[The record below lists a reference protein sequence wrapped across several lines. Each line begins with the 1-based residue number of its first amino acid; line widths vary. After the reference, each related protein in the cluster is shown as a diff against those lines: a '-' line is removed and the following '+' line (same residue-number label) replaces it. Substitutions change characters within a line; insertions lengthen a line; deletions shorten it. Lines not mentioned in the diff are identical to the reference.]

1 MPGTLRR
8 VHLALRVGA
17 GAAAL
22 LGACASPRPEPAPG
36 ASPPPPTKPAPLQ
49 YVVGGQVQF
58 GTLYP
63 PPGASPQSAEPSA
76 EPSTKPPATQP
87 LAQRPPPVQHPA
99 VVLLHGGF
107 FGDDSTTDGMA
118 RELSRR
124 GVLAAFPAYRGE
136 PRGLDGARS
145 QGRIEFCEGE
155 VRDALALVRLLRAR
169 PDVDPRRIAVLGFSH
184 GGCIGLRMLA
194 EDPTLRA
201 GVLFSPLSDARNAV
215 ENMDQNPLQML
226 GFAGWL
232 GARLR
237 SYVSRDPRP
246 RDEAWSAR
254 SPVLVASTLRMPMV
268 IVHGTSDPLI
278 PLLQTCRLRD
288 TLWKSGRPVRERLLT
303 NAGLPSPAAV
313 AQAAALAP
321 AQSIEDPQ
329 ALAAQLPCGPL
340 PPRPDPSAPAGPRPV
355 SAPSADPSAG
365 ADATDPAALAASPP
379 AVAEFWYLTGQ
390 GHLLSQPC
398 KQRVEA
404 MALQALLTLLN

>member
-1 MPGTLRR
+1 
-8 VHLALRVGA
+8 
-17 GAAAL
+17 
-22 LGACASPRPEPAPG
+22 
-36 ASPPPPTKPAPLQ
+36 
-49 YVVGGQVQF
+49 VQF

-63 PPGASPQSAEPSA
+63 PPGAGEPTPMQAVTPPPSPK
-76 EPSTKPPATQP
+76 T
-87 LAQRPPPVQHPA
+87 AQRPA

-118 RELSRR
+118 RELARR

-136 PRGLDGARS
+136 ARGLDGARS

-169 PDVDPRRIAVLGFSH
+169 PDVDPRRIGVLGFSH

-201 GVLFSPLSDARNAV
+201 GVLFSPLSDARDAV
-215 ENMDQNPLQML
+215 EHMDQNPLQML

-237 SYVSRDPRP
+237 SYVGRDPRP

-254 SPVLVASTLRMPMV
+254 SPVPVAETLRTPLV

-278 PLLQTCRLRD
+278 PLAQTCRLRD
-288 TLWKSGRPVRERLLT
+288 TLWKSGHPVRERLLT
-303 NAGLPSPAAV
+303 NAGLPSPAPA
-313 AQAAALAP
+313 AQGP
-321 AQSIEDPQ
+321 ARGLEDPQ
-329 ALAAQLPCGPL
+329 TLSAQLPCGPL
-340 PPRPDPSAPAGPRPV
+340 PPRAAPSAGPRPAGV
-355 SAPSADPSAG
+355 PSADPSAG
-365 ADATDPAALAASPP
+365 ADSTDPAALAASPP

-390 GHLLSQPC
+390 GHLLSQPG
-398 KQRVEA
+398 KERVEA
-404 MALQALLTLLN
+404 MALQALLTMLN